1 MISGNLADFERLSEL
16 AAYTLV
22 MFEPQGRIV
31 LVSAKAEEIFGYPRD
46 DLLSLT
52 VDVLLP
58 ELFQR
63 PPREARKDHLDR
75 LQPDMS
81 ATDPGRELYARRKN
95 GSEIAVAVSLDRVE
109 VDGNK
114 FILALIRGAAER
126 RRAEEDVLSIA
137 KGVSAATGETFFGSL
152 VEHLARALQADHAF
166 IAEFIEND
174 LDRVRTIAVCAQGK
188 IVDNFEY
195 DLTHTPCRQVVCQS
209 MCSYPS
215 GVQRLFP
222 EDRLLV
228 DRKVEGYVGTAL
240 LDSSGRALG
249 LMVVLYN
256 RPIANP
262 KLAESVLQT
271 FAVRAG
277 AELERRRAEDRLR
290 KSEARWRRVF
300 ENSAIGIALTDLDGR
315 FLATNAAYQAMLG
328 YTEEELRARSWL
340 DVTHEDDR
348 KTNWAL
354 FMDVLGKKRQEFQIE
369 KRYRRKD
376 GQILWVSN
384 NVSLVLGAD
393 GTPGSTLALVED
405 ITERKRLQGQLD
417 LERDHLRLLLEVN
430 NAVVSNIE
438 LRPLFAAITASLRKV
453 IRHEYTSLALYDADS
468 NQLRLHVLDF
478 AEGKGLIQEGM
489 QAPIDDS
496 PAGLAFTA
504 RKPVLV
510 NAGDLKQFHSA
521 FVKQLIAEGV
531 RSVCCLPI
539 ITPSRIL
546 GTLNLASVRDGNFT
560 EADMELLSQVANQIA
575 IALQNA
581 LAFRE
586 IEELKDKLA
595 KEKLYLE
602 EEIRTEHNF
611 GEIIGTSSALKSV
624 LKQVEIVATTDA
636 TVLIFGET
644 GTGKEL
650 IARSIHDLSARS
662 VQPFVKV
669 NCAAIPRELIESE
682 LFGHEK
688 GAFTGA
694 IARRT
699 GRFELAHRGTLFLD
713 EIGEIPLELQ
723 PKLLRVV
730 QEQEFERLGSAQTVK
745 TDVRLVA
752 ATNRNLVQMVQEQ
765 TFRDDLYYRLNVF
778 PITVPPLRD
787 RAGDIPL
794 LVRHLL
800 NKFSRRMNRAIESI
814 PGQAMEALTQHHWP
828 GNVRELQNVIERA
841 VILSTD
847 GMLRVPLPELTSTP
861 RASSAAPSGLR
872 TLEDVER
879 DHILQALRETDWMI
893 GGPEGAAERLGLKR
907 STLRSRMEKLGISR
921 TQG

>member
-1 MISGNLADFERLSEL
+1 LYERALKSVTYNTI
-16 AAYTLV
+16 ARSRT
-22 MFEPQGRIV
+22 
-31 LVSAKAEEIFGYPRD
+31 EES
-46 DLLSLT
+46 LLT
-52 VDVLLP
+52 I
-58 ELFQR
+58 
-63 PPREARKDHLDR
+63 AR
-75 LQPDMS
+75 
-81 ATDPGRELYARRKN
+81 
-95 GSEIAVAVSLDRVE
+95 
-109 VDGNK
+109 
-114 FILALIRGAAER
+114 
-126 RRAEEDVLSIA
+126 
-137 KGVSAATGETFFGSL
+137 GVSAATGEMFFRFL
-152 VEHLARALQADHAF
+152 VEHLARALEADYAF
-166 IAEFIEND
+166 IAELIENN
-174 LDRVRTIAVCAQGK
+174 LDRVNTIVVYARGE
-188 IVDNFEY
+188 IVSNFEY
-195 DLTHTPCRQVVCQS
+195 DLAHTPCRKVVSQS

-228 DRKVEGYVGTAL
+228 DMKVEGYVGTAL

-262 KLAESVLQT
+262 KLAESMLQI

-290 KSEARWRRVF
+290 KSEERWRRVF
-300 ENSAIGIALTDLDGR
+300 ENSNIGIALTDLDGH
-315 FLATNAAYQAMLG
+315 FIATNAAYQGMLG
-328 YTEEELRARSWL
+328 YTEDELRALSWL
-340 DVTHEDDR
+340 DVTHDDDR

-354 FMDVLGKKRQEFQIE
+354 YRDFLERKQQQLLIE
-369 KRYRRKD
+369 KRYRRRD
-376 GQILWVSN
+376 AQILWVSN
-384 NVSLVLGAD
+384 DISRVPGGE
-393 GTPGSTLALVED
+393 GTPDFIMALVQD
-405 ITERKRLQGQLD
+405 ITERKRLQDRLE
-417 LERDHLRLLLEVN
+417 LERGHLRLLLEVN

-438 LRPLFAAITASLRKV
+438 LRPLFAAITASLRTV
-453 IRHEYTSLALYDADS
+453 IQHEYTSLALYDADS
-468 NQLRLHVLDF
+468 RRLGLHVLDF
-478 AEGKGLIQEGM
+478 SKGKGLIQEGM

-496 PAGLAFTA
+496 PAGLAFTT

-510 NAGDLKQFHSA
+510 NAVELKQFHSA

-560 EADMELLSQVANQIA
+560 EADVKLLSQVANQIA
-575 IALQNA
+575 IALENA

-611 GEIIGTSSALKSV
+611 GDIIGTSFALKSV

-713 EIGEIPLELQ
+713 EIGELPLELQ
-723 PKLLRVV
+723 PKLLRVL

-765 TFRDDLYYRLNVF
+765 KFRDDLYYRLNVF

-794 LVRHLL
+794 LVRHLV
-800 NKFSRRMNRAIESI
+800 NKFSRRLNRAIESI
-814 PGQAMEALTQHHWP
+814 PGQAMEALTEHHWP

-879 DHILQALRETDWMI
+879 DHILQALRETDWVI